1 MSKNTKA
8 LLGLQ
13 RFKTQRTAEKSSA
26 SIAILATLLS
36 TVGTV
41 GMVSGAVAQELE
53 EVLVTATRRSKSI
66 QDSGSTITAFTESAL
81 ADRSIIDLVDVANYT
96 PGVNISSYQTET
108 SIFMRGIGT
117 PAIIAGNDNSVATYV
132 DDVFLS
138 RAAAIG
144 PAFFDVARIELLRGP
159 QGTLYGRNATG
170 GAVKI
175 VTNKP
180 TEELDGELR
189 VSYGNY
195 NATRVFA
202 ALGGPLSDSVRARA
216 AILYDSRDGYS
227 DLVRPAESGVGWDD
241 VDDRDALSMRLHLD
255 IDLSDTATLRLSAD
269 HFNQED
275 QSAVFYYASAGYGE
289 EIPGWYQTREGS
301 VTLPYFAFKSQG
313 RSTERESR
321 RIFSDVQ
328 YAVDTTVWGASA
340 RLDWALGQYDLSAI
354 AAIRETEPSLQNEF
368 DLSDAFIN
376 VYQRAEDHEQ
386 QSYEIQLSSP
396 AENVF
401 RWIAGGYYFEEEN
414 VITNNIFGDFWEPI
428 LTQGLLDLQA
438 AGVIPPFPVDI
449 PQTPFCCDLHLN
461 GEQETEAWAIYL
473 DTEFDL
479 SEKTTLSI
487 GARYSDEERDGRQDF
502 ELLIQA
508 PTGDV
513 RFAPN
518 VALFPNAVSDSRDGV
533 MPDPFGFVVAPV
545 NGPASFDDFT
555 PKIAIEH
562 RSSDAM
568 LFYASVQK
576 GFKAGG
582 YNIGSSQ
589 RDPFRPESIWGYEAG
604 FKYTADNGKGII
616 NLAAFHYD
624 YENLQAQDSVQNQP
638 IIRNVGEAEVDG
650 IELEALWQV
659 SNGLQLDIA
668 AAYLDA
674 RFTEGSLSEP
684 LRPAP
689 LDQAPGSVQQ
699 DLSGNALPRAPEWKI
714 NLGAQSQWN
723 LGTGGEIMLRAN
735 YAWQSEIF
743 FTVFN
748 LDAGSQDSYGVLD
761 ARLQYTPSDKQWDLA
776 LFGRNL
782 SDETY
787 FTNQILTGTTYG
799 AEFVGSLGAPRTVGI
814 EFHYAL

>member
-1 MSKNTKA
+1 MRANESPKTTKNDGRSLHEPRLKLYVGVLLAMANCGFESA
-8 LLGLQ
+8 L
-13 RFKTQRTAEKSSA
+13 
-26 SIAILATLLS
+26 
-36 TVGTV
+36 
-41 GMVSGAVAQELE
+41 AQPLE
-53 EVLVTATRRSKSI
+53 EVLVTASRRAESI
-66 QDSGSTITAFTESAL
+66 QDTGSTISALSESAL
-81 ADRSIIDLVDVANYT
+81 ADRSIIDLVDVANYA
-96 PGVNISSYQTET
+96 PGVNIASYQTET

-144 PAFFDVARIELLRGP
+144 PAFFDVERIELLRGP

-180 TEELDGELR
+180 TDMLQSDLR

-202 ALGGPLSDSVRARA
+202 AVGGPISSSVRGRA
-216 AILYDSRDGYS
+216 AILYDTRDGYS
-227 DLVRPAESGVGWDD
+227 KLVRPEASGLGTDD
-241 VDDRDALSMRLHLD
+241 VDDRDALSLRLHLD
-255 IDLSDTATLRLSAD
+255 IDLSETAMLRLSAD
-269 HFNQED
+269 HFKQED
-275 QSAVFYYASAGYGE
+275 QSAVFYYASAGYGD
-289 EIPGWYQTREGS
+289 EIPGWYQSREGA
-301 VTLPYFAFKSQG
+301 VTAPYFAFKSQG
-313 RSTERESR
+313 RASEAESR
-321 RIFSDVQ
+321 RVFSDVD
-328 YAVDTTVWGASA
+328 YAVDTTVWGVSA
-340 RLDWALGQYDLSAI
+340 RLEWELGDYDL
-354 AAIRETEPSLQNEF
+354 AAVAALRETEPSLQNEF

-386 QSYEIQLSSP
+386 RSFDLQLSSP
-396 AENVF
+396 AENSF

-414 VITNNIFGDFWEPI
+414 QITNNIFGDFWEPI

-449 PQTPFCCDLHLN
+449 PQTTLCCDLHLN
-461 GEQETEAWAIYL
+461 GAQETEAWAVYL
-473 DTEFDL
+473 DMEFDL
-479 SEKTTLSI
+479 SDRLTLSV

-502 ELLIQA
+502 ELLVQS
-508 PTGDV
+508 PTGGEPT

-518 VALFPNAVSDSRDGV
+518 VLLFPNAVSDSRDGV
-533 MPDPFGFVVAPV
+533 VPDPFGFVVAPV
-545 NGPASFDDFT
+545 IGPSSFDDFT
-555 PKIAIEH
+555 PKVALEY
-562 RSSDAM
+562 RYSDQT
-568 LFYASVQK
+568 LFYVSAQN

-589 RDPFRPESIWGYEAG
+589 REPFRPESIWGYEAG
-604 FKYTADNGKGII
+604 FKYTAADGRALI
-616 NLAAFHYD
+616 NVAAFHYD

-638 IIRNVGEAEVDG
+638 IIRNVGEAQVDG
-650 IELEALWQV
+650 IEVEGFLQIADTV
-659 SNGLQLDIA
+659 QLDFSV
-668 AAYLDA
+668 AYLDA

-689 LDQAPGSVQQ
+689 LDQPAGSVQQ
-699 DLSGNALPRAPEWKI
+699 DLSGNALPRAPEWKF
-714 NLGAQSQWN
+714 NVGAQNLWN
-723 LGTGGEIMLRAN
+723 LKSGAQLMVRAN
-735 YAWQSEIF
+735 YAYQSEVF

-748 LDAGSQDSYGVLD
+748 LDAGSQDAYGLLD
-761 ARLQYTPSDKQWDLA
+761 ARVQYTHPSKNWDLS

-787 FTNQILTGTTYG
+787 FGNQILTGTTYG
-799 AEFVGSLGAPRTVGI
+799 AEFVGTLGAPRTVGI